1 MIFIKKLKCKIF
13 EHPTFFHFVTLG
25 LLIAHQNHSFAINS
39 SEEALS
45 IFPCANSTTCNKRK
59 SVSLK
64 VEEAT
69 TSIKEVRR
77 EALGG
82 RGRMGANSHW
92 AKFK

>member
-1 MIFIKKLKCKIF
+1 M
-13 EHPTFFHFVTLG
+13 
-25 LLIAHQNHSFAINS
+25 
-39 SEEALS
+39 S
-45 IFPCANSTTCNKRK
+45 IFPCANSTACNKRK

-69 TSIKEVRR
+69 TSIKEVGR

-92 AKFK
+92 AKFRSVD